1 MKNCFRCQQI
11 LAPNYVDLSEG
22 MGTPSLSAIL
32 TWTVIATKDEP
43 APIAIGRE
51 PDLLFNINVNR
62 LEASEPEVIVP
73 VFHFRGM
80 WTETK
85 RARLQNY
92 HHYLS
97 PALCVIF

>member
-1 MKNCFRCQQI
+1 
-11 LAPNYVDLSEG
+11 

-32 TWTVIATKDEP
+32 TWAVFAIKDKP

-51 PDLLFNINVNR
+51 PYLLFNIDVNR
-62 LEASEPEVIVP
+62 LEASEPTVIVA

-97 PALCVIF
+97 LALYVIF